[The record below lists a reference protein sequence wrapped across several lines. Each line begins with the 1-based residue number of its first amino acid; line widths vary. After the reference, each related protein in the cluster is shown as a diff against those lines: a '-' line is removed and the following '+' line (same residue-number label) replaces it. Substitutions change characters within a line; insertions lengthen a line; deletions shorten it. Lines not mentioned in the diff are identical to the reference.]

1 MKNLSLRQLRVFDA
15 LAETLSH
22 SAAAD
27 RLGITQPAVSM
38 LIRQLEADAGLPLL
52 IRRGRRMDLTSAGT
66 MLLQHARAILEHA
79 RRIEETL
86 ASMQVGT
93 HGHLHLGVVPTAN
106 YFAPRVLM
114 EFQRQIPGVT
124 FKLSVGPRDDIL
136 AMLKDHR
143 IDLAIGGHPPAEVD
157 LEAEAFAR
165 HPHCIVCA
173 PDHPLAAVRGVSWSD
188 LRGEPFIFRESGSA
202 TRQFLEHLLQSQ
214 SLQVNVTMELAGN
227 ETVKQA
233 VMDGMGISFMSA
245 HAVQV
250 ELAAKRMVVLDVEGM
265 PRWLDWCL
273 IQRRDS
279 QLSGLSPAFRQFVL
293 TRGAELTACRYLSDG
308 VTP

>member
-1 MKNLSLRQLRVFDA
+1 MSFNRQALDA

-22 SAAAD
+22 SAAAE

-38 LIRQLEADAGLPLL
+38 LMRQLEADAGLPLVA
-52 IRRGRRMDLTSAGT
+52 RRGRRMDLTAAGT

-86 ASMQVGT
+86 ASMQIGT

-114 EFQRQIPGVT
+114 EFQRQLPGVT
-124 FKLSVGPRDDIL
+124 FKLSVGRRDEIL

-173 PDHPLAAVRGVSWSD
+173 PEHLLARMKNVAWND
-188 LRGEPFIFRESGSA
+188 LSGEPFIFRESGSA
-202 TRQFLEHLLQSQ
+202 TRLFLEHLLQSQ

-250 ELAAKRMVVLDVEGM
+250 ELAARRMVVLDVEGM

-279 QLSGLSPAFRQFVL
+279 QLSGLAPAFREFVL
-293 TRGAELTACRYLSDG
+293 ARGVELTACRYRSE
-308 VTP
+308 VMA

>member
-1 MKNLSLRQLRVFDA
+1 MKNLTLRQLRVFDA
-15 LAETLSH
+15 LAETLSP
-22 SAAAD
+22 SAAAV

-52 IRRGRRMDLTSAGT
+52 VRRGRRMDLSSAGA
-66 MLLQHARAILEHA
+66 MLLQHARAMLEHA
-79 RRIEETL
+79 RLVEETL
-86 ASMQVGT
+86 ASMKLGT
-93 HGHLHLGVVPTAN
+93 QGHLHLGVVPTAN

-124 FKLSVGPRDDIL
+124 FKLSVGRRDDIL

-157 LEAEAFAR
+157 VEAEAFAR

-173 PDHPLAAVRGVSWSD
+173 PGHPLAQQRQIAWSD
-188 LRGEPFIFRESGSA
+188 LRDEPFIFRESGSA
-202 TRQFLEHLLQSQ
+202 TRLFLEHLLQSQ

-250 ELAAKRMVVLDVEGM
+250 ELAAARLLVLDVQGM
-265 PRWLDWCL
+265 PKWLDWCL
-273 IQRRDS
+273 VQRRDS
-279 QLSGLSPAFRQFVL
+279 QLGGLSVAFREFVL
-293 TRGAELTACRYLSDG
+293 SRGVELTACRYRSDG
-308 VTP
+308 VPA

>member
-1 MKNLSLRQLRVFDA
+1 MKNLSLRQLRVFDV
-15 LAETLSH
+15 LAETLNH
-22 SAAAD
+22 SAAAE

-38 LIRQLEADAGLPLL
+38 LMRQLEGDAGLPLMV
-52 IRRGRRMDLTSAGT
+52 RRGRRMDLTAAGT

-86 ASMQVGT
+86 ASMQTGT

-114 EFQRQIPGVT
+114 EFQRQLPGVT
-124 FKLSVGPRDDIL
+124 FKLSVGRREDIL

-165 HPHCIVCA
+165 HPHCIVGA
-173 PDHPLAAVRGVSWSD
+173 PEHPLAGQRKVSWSD

-202 TRQFLEHLLQSQ
+202 TRLFLEHLLQSQ

-250 ELAAKRMVVLDVEGM
+250 ELAARRMVVLDVEGM

-279 QLSGLSPAFRQFVL
+279 QLSGLAPAFREFVL
-293 TRGAELTACRYLSDG
+293 ARGAELTACRYRSEA
-308 VTP
+308 VAA

>member
-15 LAETLSH
+15 LAETLSP
-22 SAAAD
+22 SAAAA

-52 IRRGRRMDLTSAGT
+52 IRRGRRMDLSSAGT

-79 RRIEETL
+79 RLAEESL
-86 ASMQVGT
+86 ASMQLGT
-93 HGHLHLGVVPTAN
+93 RGHLHLGVVPTAN

-124 FKLSVGPRDDIL
+124 FKLSVGRRDDIV

-143 IDLAIGGHPPAEVD
+143 IDLVIGGHPPAEVD

-165 HPHCIVCA
+165 HPHCIVGA
-173 PDHPLAAVRGVSWSD
+173 PQHPLATLRDIAWSD
-188 LRGEPFIFRESGSA
+188 LRDEPFIFRESGSA
-202 TRQFLEHLLQSQ
+202 TRLFLEHLLQSQ
-214 SLQVNVTMELAGN
+214 SLQVNVSMELAGN

-250 ELAAKRMVVLDVEGM
+250 ELAAARLVVLDVQGM
-265 PRWLDWCL
+265 PKWLDWCL
-273 IQRRDS
+273 VQRRDS
-279 QLSGLSPAFRQFVL
+279 QLGGLSAAFRQFVL
-293 TRGAELTACRYLSDG
+293 AHGAAITACRYQCDG
-308 VTP
+308 ATP

>member
-1 MKNLSLRQLRVFDA
+1 MKNLTLRQLRVFVA

-22 SAAAD
+22 SSAAE

-52 IRRGRRMDLTSAGT
+52 VRRGRRLDLTAAGG
-66 MLLQHARAILEHA
+66 MLLQHARAILEHT
-79 RRIEETL
+79 RRVEEAL
-86 ASMQVGT
+86 ASLKVGT
-93 HGHLHLGVVPTAN
+93 RGHLHLGVVPTAN

-124 FKLSVGPRDDIL
+124 FKLSVGRRDDIL
-136 AMLKDHR
+136 GMLKDHR

-157 LEAEAFAR
+157 VDAEAFAR
-165 HPHCIVCA
+165 HPHCIVAA
-173 PDHPLAAVRGVSWSD
+173 PEHSLAAERHIPWSE
-188 LRGEPFIFRESGSA
+188 LRDEPFIFRESGSA
-202 TRQFLEHLLQSQ
+202 TRQFVEHLLQSQ

-250 ELAAKRMVVLDVEGM
+250 ELAAARLIVLDVEGM
-265 PRWLDWCL
+265 PKWLDWCL
-273 IQRRDS
+273 LQRRDS
-279 QLSGLSPAFRQFVL
+279 QLSGLAPAFREFVL
-293 TRGAELTACRYLSDG
+293 ARGIELTACRYRSNG
-308 VTP
+308 ET